1 MDRVLKTI
9 SLSDFRNHQ
18 LETLAAI
25 QDAPVVLTQNGRS
38 AALLVLPN
46 QWNEL
51 LEQIADLEDSVAAL
65 EMELAIERKEVAVQ
79 TITDP
84 QQFRREMLQHEAVP
98 A

>member
-25 QDAPVVLTQNGRS
+25 QESPVVLTQNGRS
-38 AALLVLPN
+38 AAVLVVPEH
-46 QWNEL
+46 WNNL

-65 EMELAIERKEVAVQ
+65 EMELAIERQEVAVQ

-84 QQFRREMLQHEAVP
+84 EQFRREMLQHEAVP

>member
-1 MDRVLKTI
+1 MDRVMKTI

-25 QDAPVVLTQNGRS
+25 EQSPVVLTQNGRS
-38 AALLVLPN
+38 TALLVIPE
-46 QWNEL
+46 QWNTL
-51 LEQIADLEDSVAAL
+51 LEQIADLEDTVAAL
-65 EMELAIERKEVAVQ
+65 EMELAIARKEVAVR

-84 QQFRREMLQHEAVP
+84 EQFRREMLQHEVVP